1 MTYEKEEEMHKPV
14 REYFA
19 EKHYSVFEEARLFS
33 RKIDVVA
40 RRHNQVV
47 TVELKLHDWKR
58 AMSQAYLNQRVSD
71 YSFVAL
77 PEPLW
82 NRIDRKIYS
91 MSVAY
96 GIGLLS
102 VDGVARQIMRAER
115 SRRIQPY
122 LRKNFL
128 KELQR
133 R

>member
-1 MTYEKEEEMHKPV
+1 MTYEKEKEMQKPI
-14 REYFA
+14 REYFT
-19 EKHYSVFEEARLFS
+19 ERQYSVFDEVRLFS
-33 RKIDVVA
+33 RKIDFVA
-40 RRHNQVV
+40 KRRNQIV

-58 AMSQAYLNQRVSD
+58 AISQAYLNQRVSD

-91 MSVAY
+91 VSVAY

-102 VDGVARQIMRAER
+102 VDGVARQIMRAEH
-115 SRRIQPY
+115 SKRIQPH
-122 LRKNFL
+122 LRKSFL
-128 KELQR
+128 KDLQR

>member
-1 MTYEKEEEMHKPV
+1 MTYEKEKEMQKPI
-14 REYFA
+14 REYFT
-19 EKHYSVFEEARLFS
+19 ERQYSVFDEVRLFS
-33 RKIDVVA
+33 RKIDFVA
-40 RRHNQVV
+40 KRRNQIV

-58 AMSQAYLNQRVSD
+58 AISQAYLNQRVSD

-91 MSVAY
+91 VSVAY

-102 VDGVARQIMRAER
+102 VDGVAQQIMRAEH
-115 SRRIQPY
+115 SKRIQPH
-122 LRKNFL
+122 LRKSFL
-128 KELQR
+128 KDLQR

>member
-1 MTYEKEEEMHKPV
+1 MNYEREKEMHKPIH
-14 REYFA
+14 EYFT
-19 EKHYSVFEEARLFS
+19 ERQYSVFDEARLFS

-40 RRHNQVV
+40 KRRNQVV

-58 AMSQAYLNQRVSD
+58 AISQAYLNQRVSD

-82 NRIDRKIYS
+82 NRIDRRIYS

-122 LRKNFL
+122 LRKTFI

>member
-1 MTYEKEEEMHKPV
+1 MTYEKEKEMQKPI
-14 REYFA
+14 REYFT
-19 EKHYSVFEEARLFS
+19 ERQYSVFDEARLFS

-40 RRHNQVV
+40 KRRNQVV

-58 AMSQAYLNQRVSD
+58 AISQAYLNQRVSD

-91 MSVAY
+91 VSVAY

-102 VDGVARQIMRAER
+102 VDGVARQIMRAEH
-115 SRRIQPY
+115 SKRIQPH
-122 LRKNFL
+122 LRKSFL
-128 KELQR
+128 KDLQR

>member
-1 MTYEKEEEMHKPV
+1 MTYEKEKEMQKPI
-14 REYFA
+14 REYFT
-19 EKHYSVFEEARLFS
+19 ERQYSVFDEARLFS

-40 RRHNQVV
+40 KRRNQVV

-58 AMSQAYLNQRVSD
+58 AISQAYLNQRVSD

-91 MSVAY
+91 VSVAY

-102 VDGVARQIMRAER
+102 VDGVAQQIMRAEH
-115 SRRIQPY
+115 SKRIQPH
-122 LRKNFL
+122 LRKSFL
-128 KELQR
+128 KDLQR